1 MGPAGTRTVHAIIS
15 SARVTG
21 PNHRRPKATEP
32 GRSAMNEIDNHADT
46 ICAGPNWKLL
56 ELSGEYCTVSPFS
69 TDYQPKP
76 NVPIAKCATVYTCQ
90 ASGHSVVLVA
100 DQVLYFGDELHCSLI
115 NPHQIRSHGYG
126 VCDDPWDPH
135 RPIGIDLESIFIPLK
150 PDGPNLCFESRVP
163 TDWEMESLPI
173 IEITS
178 SSWNPADLRM
188 FGPHMESIRV
198 VDCISSA

>member
-1 MGPAGTRTVHAIIS
+1 MRAIIS

-90 ASGHSVVLVA
+90 ASGNSVVLVA

-115 NPHQIRSHGYG
+115 NPHQICSHGYG
-126 VCDDPWDPH
+126 VCDDQWDPH
-135 RPIGIDLESIFIPLK
+135 RPTGIDLESIFIPLK
-150 PDGPNLCFESRVP
+150 
-163 TDWEMESLPI
+163 
-173 IEITS
+173 
-178 SSWNPADLRM
+178 DLKRQNKT
-188 FGPHMESIRV
+188 
-198 VDCISSA
+198 